1 MKKDVQHSCC
11 FTGHR
16 PQGLPF
22 KENEDHPDCMKL
34 KALLR
39 QELVRL
45 ITEEGVTHFITGM
58 ALGIDLIAAELVLE
72 LKSEY
77 PQITLESAIPYEE
90 QASNWTVQQRERYY
104 EIAGKCDQETILQ
117 TSYTDDCMK
126 KRNHYM
132 VDSSTF
138 VLAVWDGT
146 SRSGTAQT
154 VRYARELCRKIIII
168 NPKTLELT
176 RENQLNT
183 AQA

>member
-39 QELVRL
+39 Q
-45 ITEEGVTHFITGM
+45 
-58 ALGIDLIAAELVLE
+58 ELVLE

-117 TSYTDDCMK
+117 TAYTGGCMK